1 MWTLFRTA
9 LILGLAC
16 PAAVAVGADP
26 APVWPAGA
34 TDKKDPKV
42 LAFYDS
48 QCRLWADSQGLA
60 GDARDSY
67 LAKCR
72 EGAAKVYPVGYGP
85 PAVGGGE

>member
-1 MWTLFRTA
+1 MRILFRTA

-26 APVWPAGA
+26 APTWPAGT

-48 QCRLWADSQGLA
+48 QCQGWADNKGLA

-72 EGAAKVYPVGYGP
+72 QNAAKVYPVGYGP
-85 PAVGGGE
+85 PAEGGGE